1 MKEFAI
7 SNPILK
13 CIQRMSII
21 YLLLWKES
29 CRPSLLF
36 NIDLLFFG
44 AHPGFSKRFSQDPS
58 VEGNFQA
65 AFYGLHPEEMKNLKR
80 EMIRA
85 QEEIKR
91 VQSVPLVIGQFSV
104 TGLPKHNI
112 WIIFWNAFLAATLK

>member
-7 SNPILK
+7 SNPILQ
-13 CIQRMSII
+13 CIQRRSII
-21 YLLLWKES
+21 HLSSFERKVVDPV
-29 CRPSLLF
+29 CSLTWTF
-36 NIDLLFFG
+36 CFFG
-44 AHPGFSKRFSQDPS
+44 AHAGFSKRFSQDPS

-104 TGLPKHNI
+104 TGLPKHH
-112 WIIFWNAFLAATLK
+112 F